1 MKLFLDIDG
10 VMVHAN
16 PHKQVE
22 MEDDGFYKF
31 NHKAVDALN
40 SIDHTNI
47 ELVLSTSHRFRFNLS
62 QWKHI
67 FNKRGIRFDKI
78 SIINENLNHKYSR
91 KTEIEKWITDH
102 HINSNDVI
110 IIDDDK
116 SLNGLPESLKTR
128 LILTDPYIGLIDSK
142 ELKRILTEK

>member
-1 MKLFLDIDG
+1 
-10 VMVHAN
+10 MVHAN

-31 NHKAVDALN
+31 NYKAVDALN
-40 SIDHTNI
+40 SVDHTNI

-67 FNKRGIRFDKI
+67 FNKRGIKFDKI
-78 SIINENLNHKYSR
+78 SIINQDLNHKYSR
-91 KTEIEKWITDH
+91 KTEIEKWITDY